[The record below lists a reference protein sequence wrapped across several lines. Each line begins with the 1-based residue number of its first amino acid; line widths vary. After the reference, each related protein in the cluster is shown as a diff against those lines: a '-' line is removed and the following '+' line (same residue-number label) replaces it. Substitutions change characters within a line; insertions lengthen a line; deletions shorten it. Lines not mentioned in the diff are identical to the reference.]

1 MKVFITILILTG
13 FVWAVSSCSSTQQ
26 TDQSTAKVA
35 PSKDSLVKRG
45 AYLVASIGCND
56 CHSPK
61 KMGPHGP
68 YVDTARMLSGF
79 PADAPAPTETPDQ
92 AKNGL
97 VVFCPDLTAA
107 VGPWGTT
114 FSANI
119 TSDVTGIGNWK
130 EEQFINALKHGKYKG
145 LDNTRM
151 IMPPM
156 PWEDF
161 ANLSDED
168 VKAIFYYLKT
178 TKPVKNVPPD
188 FKPAGK

>member
-13 FVWAVSSCSSTQQ
+13 FVWVLDSCSSTQQ
-26 TDQSTAKVA
+26 TDQAAANVT

-45 AYLVASIGCND
+45 AYLVASVGCND

-68 YVDTARMLSGF
+68 YVDTALALSGF
-79 PADAPAPTETPDQ
+79 HAGTPVPVLSADQ
-92 AKNGL
+92 AKMGL
-97 VVFCPDLTAA
+97 VVFAPDLTAA
-107 VGPWGTT
+107 AGPWGTT
-114 FSANI
+114 FSGNI
-119 TSDVTGIGNWK
+119 TSDATGIGNWK
-130 EEQFINALKHGKYKG
+130 EGQFINALKHGKYKG
-145 LDNTRM
+145 LEGSRM
-151 IMPPM
+151 LMPPM

-161 ANLSDED
+161 AKLTDED
-168 VKAIFYYLKT
+168 AKAIFYYLKT